1 MLNHIVNVE
10 LIHEGYKYKL
20 QTTKSGPNSY
30 FLIMNGSFK
39 EIETHRLSD
48 GGILLSVDGSSYTT
62 YMKEEVDRYRVVIG
76 NQTCVFE
83 KENDPS
89 QLRSP
94 STGKLI
100 SVLLEDGGHISA
112 GQAYA
117 EIEVCVLLLTAV
129 KKNSPVS
136 WFHYTEILRTSFSVL
151 FRS

>member
-1 MLNHIVNVE
+1 MLDHIANVE
-10 LIHEGYKYKL
+10 LIHDGFKYKV
-20 QTTKSGPNSY
+20 QTTKSGPSSY

-39 EIETHRLSD
+39 EIETHRLND
-48 GGILLSVDGSSYTT
+48 GGILLSVDGSSFTT

-100 SVLLEDGGHISA
+100 SILLEDGGHIQA

-117 EIEVCVLLLTAV
+117 EIEV
-129 KKNSPVS
+129 
-136 WFHYTEILRTSFSVL
+136 R
-151 FRS
+151 